1 MGKMKAIDL
10 IIQEYV
16 EPLKAYGDADPVRAE
31 NIALKNKIKFVRH
44 MLKDLDQKVWYLGSN
59 DLNRVHE
66 IMYKLNMVKSV
77 LNKREDI

>member
-1 MGKMKAIDL
+1 MGKLKAIDA

-16 EPLKAYGDADPVRAE
+16 EPLRAYGDEDPVRAE
-31 NIALKNKIKFVRH
+31 NIALKNKIKFVQH
-44 MLKDLDQKVWYLGSN
+44 MLKDLDEKVWYLGSN

-66 IMYKLNMVKSV
+66 IMYKLNIVNSV